1 MNLGPEFRLFCLALR
16 RPRRADDMAEMRR
29 LAAAG
34 LRCDT
39 LVRGARRH
47 RVAAILLQGLQA
59 CGTPH
64 LPDDVATRLRKL
76 GMANARRSLA
86 QIAELRRLTQLFAA
100 AGIRVLVLK
109 GAALAAQLYGDPG
122 ARVVRDIDLLV
133 DPDQFACAQDV
144 LAAAGYR
151 QRPDLR
157 SPRQY
162 AAYLRSIKDLEYV
175 HAATGSLVELHHRLL
190 ANPNLLSVPFA
201 VLWDEREELE
211 LSGGVVATLSRRRL
225 PLYLCA
231 HGADHGW
238 ARVHWLMDF
247 AAAMRQAD
255 GANVVAD
262 ANAAGLGPALRHA
275 LTLARDWLG
284 LPVDAGAS
292 AAAADIARVRHLQFA
307 FRRLYTAANWHDATP
322 KRALVYAVWERLY
335 RFLLKPDWRYRADQ
349 LRADWFCPADWQ
361 AVPLP
366 ERLFWL
372 YPLVRPWGWLMRR
385 SLPQWRKAPPLT
397 APNLPAPILTVP
409 NLTASS
415 PPVPGSA
422 S

>member
-1 MNLGPEFRLFCLALR
+1 MDLGSEFRLFCLALR
-16 RPRRADDMAEMRR
+16 LRPRADDLRAEEAAELRR

-34 LRCDT
+34 PRWDT

-47 RVAAILLQGLQA
+47 RVAAAVLRGLQA

-64 LPDDVATRLRKL
+64 LPDAVAKRLRKL
-76 GMANARRSLA
+76 SLANARRSLA
-86 QIAELRRLTQLFAA
+86 QVAEVRRLAQLFAA
-100 AGIRVLVLK
+100 AGVRVLVLK
-109 GAALAAQLYGDPG
+109 GATLAAQLYGDEG
-122 ARVVRDIDLLV
+122 ARVARDIDLLV
-133 DPDQFACAQDV
+133 DPDQFARAQEV

-175 HAATGSLVELHHRLL
+175 HAASGNLVELHHRLL
-190 ANPNLLSVPFA
+190 ANPNLLSVPFG
-201 VLWDEREELE
+201 VLWDEREEVE
-211 LSGGVVATLSRRRL
+211 LSGGVVATMSRQRL

-238 ARVHWLMDF
+238 ARLHWLVDF

-255 GANVVAD
+255 GARVIAEAD
-262 ANAAGLGPALRHA
+262 AAGLGPALRHA
-275 LTLARDWLG
+275 LMLAHDWLG
-284 LPVDAGAS
+284 LTIAP
-292 AAAADIARVRHLQFA
+292 AAPARAADVARVRHLQFV

-335 RFLLKPDWRYRADQ
+335 RLLLKSDWRYRADQ

-361 AVPLP
+361 SVPLP

-372 YPLVRPWGWLMRR
+372 YPLVRPWGWLIRRR
-385 SLPQWRKAPPLT
+385 SLPWRKAPPLT
-397 APNLPAPILTVP
+397 APS
-409 NLTASS
+409 LTAPSLAAPS
-415 PPVPGSA
+415 PPARGSA